1 MSALKLYITAKYGA
15 EVYKTTTKVE
25 RNEDEKTAKPKIYKL
40 INKVFR
46 TVLIEVF
53 SYTHIS
59 SRTPDVSIKI
69 IYYSEIRSRTL
80 QNNNKC

>member
-15 EVYKTTTKVE
+15 EVYKTTTKLKEVKT
-25 RNEDEKTAKPKIYKL
+25 KTAKPKIYKL
-40 INKVFR
+40 INKVLR

-59 SRTPDVSIKI
+59 SHTPDVCIKI
-69 IYYSEIRSRTL
+69 IYYSEIRS
-80 QNNNKC
+80 